1 MEPVSS
7 GKAVETEPH
16 WHHRGPGTRR
26 GSGFRSPPSV
36 VRGTGESFLG
46 SAWVSPDRSYECVVA
61 GLSPMRQN
69 GRDEAGSGL
78 LFRAGGG
85 RKTCSISLGRARVH
99 GRGSTR
105 SVVRSVRCLLQSACR

>member
-1 MEPVSS
+1 MELAPF
-7 GKAVETEPH
+7 GKAAETGLRPRH
-16 WHHRGPGTRR
+16 AGRGKMPKFY
-26 GSGFRSPPSV
+26 FRSRQSESSSS
-36 VRGTGESFLG
+36 RESFLG
-46 SAWVSPDRSYECVVA
+46 SAWVSPDRSCECVVA

-85 RKTCSISLGRARVH
+85 RKAGSLSAGRERVH

-105 SVVRSVRCLLQSACR
+105 SVVRFVRSLL